1 MSCSANFILLV
12 LSWGLSCESPLGS
25 QHGSGS
31 HCGACHGCVLFTTPI
46 FKLLCMIGEVALCRN
61 IVTLAKKGLSHV
73 INISRW
79 GSKKLGE
86 PNIIDGPTVIYFQTQ
101 QSKTTW

>member
-46 FKLLCMIGEVALCRN
+46 FKLLCMVGEVTLCRN
-61 IVTLAKKGLSHV
+61 IVTLAKKGLSH
-73 INISRW
+73 IIKMLRR
-79 GSKKLGE
+79 GSKKLAE
-86 PNIIDGPTVIYFQTQ
+86 PNIIDRHTDTCFQTQ